1 MSSISGDYFHIGGDE
16 NNGKEWNAN
25 PKIQKFKQENQMVSN
40 HDLQTYFNIQIPMKK
55 KHNKTNGLGGNNDR
69 KHV

>member
-40 HDLQTYFNIQIPMKK
+40 HDLQTYFNIQI
-55 KHNKTNGLGGNNDR
+55 DR
-69 KHV
+69 